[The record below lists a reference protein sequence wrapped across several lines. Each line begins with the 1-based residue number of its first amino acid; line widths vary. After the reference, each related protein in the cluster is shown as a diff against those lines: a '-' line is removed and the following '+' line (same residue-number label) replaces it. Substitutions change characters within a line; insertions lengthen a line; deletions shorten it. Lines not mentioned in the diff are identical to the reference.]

1 MADVFRCLLR
11 KEKPVRISQ
20 SPIRK
25 PCVSQPV
32 LIGFALAF
40 AAAPLAAAP
49 IDSSVLARAVSGPL
63 RCEIQKSQSGDMV
76 KLVGVAAGAQAMAGT
91 SRFVMIKSGT
101 SGSSNMAQSQHFA
114 LKAEQQAVVGEATT
128 NLDPG
133 GHIAIDF
140 GVKTDGGLTCNVRAS
155 LER

>member
-1 MADVFRCLLR
+1 MADVVRCQFR
-11 KEKPVRISQ
+11 KERPVRVSQ

-25 PCVSQPV
+25 PCVSRPV
-32 LIGFALAF
+32 FAGLALALIT
-40 AAAPLAAAP
+40 APLAAAP
-49 IDSSVLARAVSGPL
+49 GDNGVLARAVSGPL
-63 RCEIQKSQSGDMV
+63 WCEIQKSQSGDMV
-76 KLVGVAAGAQAMAGT
+76 KLVGVAAGAQTMAGT

-101 SGSSNMAQSQHFA
+101 SGSSNMSQSQHFA
-114 LKAEQQAVVGEATT
+114 LKAQQQAIVGEATT

-133 GHIAIDF
+133 GRIAVDF

>member
-1 MADVFRCLLR
+1 
-11 KEKPVRISQ
+11 
-20 SPIRK
+20 
-25 PCVSQPV
+25 
-32 LIGFALAF
+32 
-40 AAAPLAAAP
+40 
-49 IDSSVLARAVSGPL
+49 
-63 RCEIQKSQSGDMV
+63 MV
-76 KLVGVAAGAQAMAGT
+76 KLVGVVAGTQAVAGT

-114 LKAEQQAVVGEATT
+114 LKAKQKAMVGETTT

-140 GVKTDGGLTCNVRAS
+140 GVKTDGGLACSVRAS

>member
-1 MADVFRCLLR
+1 MA
-11 KEKPVRISQ
+11 KEKPVRVLQ

-25 PCVSQPV
+25 PWVSRRV
-32 LIGFALAF
+32 LIGFAIAF
-40 AAAPLAAAP
+40 IAAPLAAAP
-49 IDSSVLARAVSGPL
+49 TGGNVLAQAASESL
-63 RCEIQKSQSGDMV
+63 HCEIQKSQSGDMV
-76 KLVGVAAGAQAMAGT
+76 KLVGIVEGTRAVAGT

-101 SGSSNMAQSQHFA
+101 SGSSNIAQSQHFA
-114 LKAEQQAVVGEATT
+114 LKARQQAVVGQATT

-140 GVKTDGGLTCNVRAS
+140 GVKTDGGLACNVRAS

>member
-1 MADVFRCLLR
+1 MRV
-11 KEKPVRISQ
+11 SQ

-49 IDSSVLARAVSGPL
+49 IDSGVLARAVSGPL
-63 RCEIQKSQSGDMV
+63 RCEIRKSQSGDMV
-76 KLVGVAAGAQAMAGT
+76 KLVGVAAGAQAIAGT
-91 SRFVMIKSGT
+91 SRFAMIKSGT

>member
-1 MADVFRCLLR
+1 MSSAARR
-11 KEKPVRISQ
+11 KEKPVRVSQ
-20 SPIRK
+20 SLIRK

-32 LIGFALAF
+32 FAGFALVLIT
-40 AAAPLAAAP
+40 APLAAAP
-49 IDSSVLARAVSGPL
+49 TDSGVLARAVSGPL

-114 LKAEQQAVVGEATT
+114 LKAQQQAVVGEATT

-140 GVKTDGGLTCNVRAS
+140 GVKTDGGLICSVRAS

>member
-1 MADVFRCLLR
+1 MSFR
-11 KEKPVRISQ
+11 KEKPVRVSQ

-25 PCVSQPV
+25 PCVSQLVFAGLGLV
-32 LIGFALAF
+32 LIT
-40 AAAPLAAAP
+40 APLAAAP
-49 IDSSVLARAVSGPL
+49 SDNGVLARAVSGPL
-63 RCEIQKSQSGDMV
+63 MCEIQKSQSGDMV

-91 SRFVMIKSGT
+91 SRFVMIKFGT

-114 LKAEQQAVVGEATT
+114 LKAHQQAIVGEATT
-128 NLDPG
+128 NLDRG

-140 GVKTDGGLTCNVRAS
+140 GVKTDSGPTCNVRAS

>member
-1 MADVFRCLLR
+1 MADVFRYPSR
-11 KEKPVRISQ
+11 KEKLVCVSQ

-32 LIGFALAF
+32 LAGFALMLIT
-40 AAAPLAAAP
+40 APLAAST
-49 IDSSVLARAVSGPL
+49 DNGVLARAVSGPL

-76 KLVGVAAGAQAMAGT
+76 KLVGAVAGAQAIAGT

-114 LKAEQQAVVGEATT
+114 LKAQQQAIVGEATT

>member
-1 MADVFRCLLR
+1 MADVVRCAFC
-11 KEKPVRISQ
+11 KEKPVRVSQ

-25 PCVSQPV
+25 PCVSQSV
-32 LIGFALAF
+32 LIGFALTLLV
-40 AAAPLAAAP
+40 APLAAAST
-49 IDSSVLARAVSGPL
+49 DNGVLARAVSGPL
-63 RCEIQKSQSGDMV
+63 SCEIQKSQSGDMV
-76 KLVGVAAGAQAMAGT
+76 KLVGAVAGAQAMAGT

-114 LKAEQQAVVGEATT
+114 LKAQQQAIVGEATT

>member
-1 MADVFRCLLR
+1 MA
-11 KEKPVRISQ
+11 KEKPVRVSQ

-25 PCVSQPV
+25 PCVSLPVFAGLALV
-32 LIGFALAF
+32 LIT
-40 AAAPLAAAP
+40 APLTAEP
-49 IDSSVLARAVSGPL
+49 SDNGVLARAVSGPL

-91 SRFVMIKSGT
+91 SRFDMIKSGT
-101 SGSSNMAQSQHFA
+101 SGSSNMVQSQHFA
-114 LKAEQQAVVGEATT
+114 LKAQQQAIVGEATT
-128 NLDPG
+128 NLDRG

-140 GVKTDGGLTCNVRAS
+140 GVKTDGGLACNVRAS